1 MNIMEDFAALRRKGE
16 SSLRLLITGAWA
28 GAETHIPEIAAMG
41 HQVCFL
47 GQERE
52 ALPCDPAWVEG
63 AVCNGLFLHHPAEVF
78 PNLRFVQLT
87 SAGLDRVPA
96 DLLRQ
101 RGVELRN
108 ARGVYSIPMA
118 EFALAGVLRLYKQGD
133 FFRRNQQR
141 GVWEKNRDLRELF
154 GRTVTI
160 LGCGSVGTECARR
173 FAAFGCRVLG
183 VDLFPRTDAPYQQ
196 IRPLKELDR
205 LLPETDILVLTLP
218 LTPETRRLMD
228 RARLARLKPGAIL
241 VNISRGGVT
250 EEAALAAVLA
260 EGRLSGAVLDV
271 FETEPLPAESPL
283 WAMENVVL
291 TPHNS
296 FVGEGN
302 AARLDRLI
310 LEALRELAGGQ
321 TAGG

>member
-1 MNIMEDFAALRRKGE
+1 
-16 SSLRLLITGAWA
+16 
-28 GAETHIPEIAAMG
+28 
-41 HQVCFL
+41 
-47 GQERE
+47 
-52 ALPCDPAWVEG
+52 
-63 AVCNGLFLHHPAEVF
+63 
-78 PNLRFVQLT
+78 
-87 SAGLDRVPA
+87 
-96 DLLRQ
+96 
-101 RGVELRN
+101 
-108 ARGVYSIPMA
+108 MA

-133 FFRRNQQR
+133 FFRRNQQS

-310 LEALRELAGGQ
+310 LDALRELAGGQ